1 MTAPTIGFDAIHHT
15 YTVNGRVAPSVTGV
29 IRSAG
34 LMPSYEVADPSF
46 GERVHDLTAEYD
58 RDHPFEAPA
67 IDMVILDE
75 TGDRLSQCLSQWIA
89 FRRDWCFVPEKVE
102 KRVASTTVG
111 YAGTVDRVGRIWMFD
126 ASGASGTRRQLHAV
140 IDIKTGEPS
149 PWHALQT
156 AGYVLALGM
165 ERLATKRAC
174 VYLDPDRSYYRI
186 EWHEDPTDFSVF
198 LATVNLHNWKAR
210 NGIA

>member
-89 FRRDWCFVPEKVE
+89 FRQPVR
-102 KRVASTTVG
+102 RVA
-111 YAGTVDRVGRIWMFD
+111 
-126 ASGASGTRRQLHAV
+126 
-140 IDIKTGEPS
+140 
-149 PWHALQT
+149 
-156 AGYVLALGM
+156 M
-165 ERLATKRAC
+165 ERAGFQVDSPVKMPPASKTPRCAPP
-174 VYLDPDRSYYRI
+174 YTNRPGEEPWEGGDAFGP
-186 EWHEDPTDFSVF
+186 EPT
-198 LATVNLHNWKAR
+198 LETVA
-210 NGIA
+210 A